1 MLVNCKKDK
10 VHNAGDI
17 SKIIN
22 SILESES
29 EVDQEKEHF
38 WAIGLTTNNRIKYI
52 DLVTLGT
59 LNEALIHPRE
69 TFRLAVLKGVNCL
82 IVCHNHPSGNL
93 EASTGDIEITERLKK
108 AGDILGIKLI
118 DHIIIGDGFYSFQ
131 SEGLI

>member
-10 VHNAGDI
+10 VHNAEDI

-22 SILESES
+22 SILELES
-29 EVDQEKEHF
+29 EVDREKEHF